1 MYNHA
6 QIKQQGKDLTKATSN
21 TIIVSLIVSLLGGGA
36 AGGSSFNFT
45 GNGSS
50 SSSGGSYDETTAEFM
65 SGLLVAMAGILIV
78 IGLIAIAYS
87 IFIAG
92 PVQIGGAGWFRRATK
107 WKERTMFMEP
117 KEKFQ
122 NPAPKV
128 GSIFAP
134 FKNGYFMSSVGT
146 VLLVS
151 VYTFLWSLLCFIPG
165 IIKGYSYSMTNY
177 IKSENPDLSAKQCIE
192 MSQIMTD
199 GHKADLFY
207 LDLSFIG
214 WELLGLCTCGIL
226 NIVYVNPWMM
236 ASKAYAYEALKEE
249 AISLGKLDAQSFVCM
264 GTGFYPDEADQ

>member
-6 QIKQQGKDLTKATSN
+6 QIKQKGKDLAQTKNSN
-21 TIIVSLIVSLLGGGA
+21 VILVSFILSILAGGGSA
-36 AGGSSFNFT
+36 FSSF
-45 GNGSS
+45 
-50 SSSGGSYDETTAEFM
+50 SGGGTDYDFGENEAADEFLT
-65 SGLLVAMAGILIV
+65 GFFIAMAGIMIVLSLIS
-78 IGLIAIAYS
+78 IAYS

-92 PVQIGGAGWFRRATK
+92 PVSIGGSGWFRRATK
-107 WKERTMFMEP
+107 WKARTEFMEP
-117 KEKFQ
+117 RERLQ
-122 NPAPKV
+122 NPSPSV

-146 VLLVS
+146 SLLVS
-151 VYTFLWSLLCFIPG
+151 VYTFLWTLLCFIPG

-177 IKSENPDLSAKQCIE
+177 IKSENPDLPAKKCIE

-226 NIVYVNPWMM
+226 NIVYVTPWMM
-236 ASKAYAYEALKEE
+236 SAKAYAYEALKEE
-249 AISLGKLDAQSFVCM
+249 AISLGKLSAEDFVCT
-264 GTGFYPDEADQ
+264 GTGYYPGEIDQ